1 MQELGSR
8 AITNSIRLSSDKY
21 GTIVIDNREMIEVA
35 GGNSITT
42 VVLKVDMNR
51 RFDMYIIIS

>member
-1 MQELGSR
+1 
-8 AITNSIRLSSDKY
+8 
-21 GTIVIDNREMIEVA
+21 MIEVA

-51 RFDMYIIIS
+51 RIDMYTIIYPKLVTDFTLF